1 MTTAKELLDYY
12 RSNFHSANR
21 KSLDTLNSQ
30 VQYSYLNP
38 SIKMWRPGEAGDKK
52 IRFLPVTLPTPSDG
66 VSWGYKACV
75 YYGVLPD
82 HSSVASPAMFDPD
95 ARDPF
100 AEVLGNLVR
109 RHPEAKN
116 VLYSHRSWRW
126 ATYVLDRKVPGEPLV
141 WMLPK
146 RVFEVLYSGAK
157 DSAEAGLP
165 SFDDLFAG
173 SDFNFKFVHL
183 GGDRKNSSYEGM
195 AFSRAQTPV
204 TNSDDSIARLIAW
217 IMEHP
222 ISQQFV
228 RLPTDVTDSLA
239 ERFEE
244 ILKAEIEG
252 ASDNL
257 NDQTDAINGIEER
270 LSKRTFVSSSIPAQ
284 QEYFGS
290 PTGTPRAAP
299 VLSSVPAGVVNPGRY
314 IHSTETSLGTH
325 EDAFPSVSSK
335 TRELVDSLSEEN
347 LNAAVKKYG
356 IHTEG
361 KTFVEIVDACVQHA
375 LDEESGSGKHA

>member
-1 MTTAKELLDYY
+1 MTTSKELLDYY
-12 RSNFHSANR
+12 RSNFHSNDI
-21 KSLDTLNSQ
+21 KSLDNLEKKS
-30 VQYSYLNP
+30 QYSYLNP
-38 SIKMWRPGEAGDKK
+38 ELKMWHPGDVGDKV
-52 IRFLPVTLPTPSDG
+52 IRFLPVSLPTPSEG
-66 VSWGYKACV
+66 VSWGYRACV

-82 HSSVASPAMFDPD
+82 RSSVASPSMFDPD
-95 ARDPF
+95 AHDPF
-100 AEVLGNLVR
+100 AQILNNLGR
-109 RHPEAKN
+109 QYPQAKKI
-116 VLYSHRSWRW
+116 LWSHRSWRW
-126 ATYVLDRKVPGEPLV
+126 ATYVLDRKVPGEPRV

-146 RVFEVLYSGAK
+146 RVFEALHSNAK
-157 DSAEAGLP
+157 EISKVGLS

-173 SDFNFKFVHL
+173 FDFSFKFVKT
-183 GGDRKNSSYEGM
+183 GYNPKDASYEGLI
-195 AFSRAQTPV
+195 FSRAPTPV
-204 TNSDDSIARLIAW
+204 VNSDDKIAHMVAW

-222 ISQQFV
+222 ISKQFV
-228 RLPTDVTDSLA
+228 SLPVDVTDSLA

-252 ASDNL
+252 ASKNT